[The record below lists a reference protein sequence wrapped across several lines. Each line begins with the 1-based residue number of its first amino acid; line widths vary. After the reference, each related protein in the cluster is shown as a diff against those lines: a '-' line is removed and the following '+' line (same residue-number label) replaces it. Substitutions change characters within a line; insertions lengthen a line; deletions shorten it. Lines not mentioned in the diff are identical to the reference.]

1 MNLDLNRTALADAEA
16 KISGLFAATG
26 RSGAARAQGRLI

>member
-16 KISGLFAATG
+16 KISDLFTATG
-26 RSGAARAQGRLI
+26 CSGAVRA